1 MADPSPQELLDF
13 AERLAET
20 SGRILRRY
28 FRTSIKVDAK
38 ADASPVTIAD
48 RETETALREAIEARY
63 PDHGIL
69 GEEFGTTRGQA
80 RHVWVLDPID
90 GTKSFVTGKPL
101 FGTLIGL
108 LREGAPFLGVI
119 DQPILNERWTG
130 VRDQETQF
138 NKRPAKTSAG
148 IELAQAAMYSTTPHM
163 FEGKDASAYSR
174 LAGQV
179 RYPLFGTDCYAYGLL
194 AIGFA
199 DLVVEAQLKPYD
211 FCPIVPIVEGAGGR
225 MTDWQGAPL
234 GQKSDG
240 RVLAAANSDLHAK
253 ALAALVGHK

>member
-1 MADPSPQELLDF
+1 MADPSPQELLEF
-13 AERLAET
+13 VEELAET

-28 FRTSIKVDAK
+28 FRTPVTVDTK
-38 ADASPVTIAD
+38 TDASPVTIAD
-48 RETETALREAIEARY
+48 RQTETALREAIEARY

-90 GTKSFVTGKPL
+90 GTKSFITGKPL

-108 LREGAPFLGVI
+108 LREGAPLLGLI
-119 DQPILNERWTG
+119 DQPVLNERWIGIRGQQTL
-130 VRDQETQF
+130 F
-138 NKRPAKTSAG
+138 NKRPAKTATHP
-148 IELAQAAMYSTTPHM
+148 ELDQAAMYSTTPFM
-163 FEGKDASAYSR
+163 FDGKDAKAYER
-174 LAGQV
+174 LARQV
-179 RYPLFGTDCYAYGLL
+179 RYPLFGADCYGYGLL

-225 MTDWQGAPL
+225 MTDWQGAAL
-234 GQKSDG
+234 GPASDG
-240 RVLAAANSDLHAK
+240 RVLAAANAGLHAK
-253 ALAALVGHK
+253 ALAALEERA